1 MAEVAVGKRIKISK
15 IQQHMMLAA
24 LVTSLVFGVSLVFS
38 IYFIKYISFNTKVI
52 DEKDKAISNY
62 YKTIKNVGICTTTN
76 KDGRYSDS
84 DLKKCDPEAIN
95 AEDLPGTLRNNVLI
109 GMTKENNDLESVA
122 RDSQSNCYDGNNRKI
137 DFSKQ
142 YREASQLEDEEKR
155 EQARENAFYM
165 LKMCSSLRV
174 VPDALPASRNDAA
187 LLSSINQIFIES
199 NLMPEALSPSKNSE
213 QSPVASLETIPV
225 SISLRDNVANT
236 TMLLQNLEKSIRTFS
251 FRTAMISWK
260 EEDDGEQKLELSAQA
275 IAFYTNRITASE
287 SKKTISAK
295 SKKKGG
301 SSSGTKTVDDVVKDK
316 TGMDTK

>member
-24 LVTSLVFGVSLVFS
+24 LGTSLIFGISLVFS

-52 DEKDKAISNY
+52 GEKDKAISNY

-76 KDGRYSDS
+76 KDGRYSDA
-84 DLKKCDPEAIN
+84 DLKKCNPETIN

-199 NLMPEALSPSKNSE
+199 GLSPDALSPSKNSV
-213 QSPVASLETIPV
+213 QTPIASLETIPV
-225 SISLRDNVANT
+225 AISLKDDVVNT
-236 TMLLQNLEKSIRTFS
+236 TRLLQNLEKSIRAFS
-251 FRTAMISWK
+251 FRTATISWK
-260 EEDDGEQKLELSAQA
+260 EEDDGKQKLELSAQA

-287 SKKTISAK
+287 NKKTITAK
-295 SKKKGG
+295 SNKKKG
-301 SSSGTKTVDDVVKDK
+301 SSSGTKTVDDVIKDK